1 MNAKLLV
8 CLLCKFCVFNN
19 YSLSYKLNIQY
30 VSSYT
35 ICIKLYNMCQVIQYV
50 SSYTICIKLYNMCQV
65 ILYCDVIN
73 VQPRYNFWNKKIK

>member
-35 ICIKLYNMCQVIQYV
+35 ICIKLYNMYQVIQYV
-50 SSYTICIKLYNMCQV
+50 SSYSVL
-65 ILYCDVIN
+65 
-73 VQPRYNFWNKKIK
+73 

>member
-1 MNAKLLV
+1 MYQV
-8 CLLCKFCVFNN
+8 
-19 YSLSYKLNIQY
+19 IQY

-35 ICIKLYNMCQVIQYV
+35 ICIKLYNMYQVIQYV

-73 VQPRYNFWNKKIK
+73 VQPRYNFWNEKIK